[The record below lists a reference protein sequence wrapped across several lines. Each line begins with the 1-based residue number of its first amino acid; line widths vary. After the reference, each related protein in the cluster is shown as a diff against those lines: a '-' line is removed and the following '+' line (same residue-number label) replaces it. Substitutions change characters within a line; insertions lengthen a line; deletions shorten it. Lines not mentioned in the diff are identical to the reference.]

1 MSIQQKQKQKQGT
14 GFIICPKCQGEG
26 KCFFCHNIGAYLLK
40 GNHLLYWAK
49 TINHFEILKRKLSR
63 TIEIGFDSFLFGF
76 GITGVFIF
84 IIWILKIEPIS
95 FFWNKIFWL
104 SLFGDIYFFY
114 RFQRK
119 KEKKHQIVSLP
130 DFLQE
135 IPENWGKVNWKKR
148 KKVNVANGLS
158 LETLEVLENAWL
170 LANANRH
177 PKVLPIHL
185 FNSLLIQGKI
195 KFFLFRLGLKK
206 EKFLSRSL
214 KLLKKTE
221 RNKKIFSA
229 PNFSLPLKKVL
240 LRAYQFTSELEKDE
254 IGLEEI
260 LVALASEENLV
271 KELFYDLEIDLDKVK
286 NIALWMKLD
295 EEIRQQKKY
304 FGIWSFFKP
313 KKTANRAMTSVIT
326 PVLDAFSQEMT
337 LIGKQGYL
345 KSCIGREK
353 EIEKF
358 FKLVEAGKKAIILVG
373 WPGVGKTNIVEE
385 IGRRMVTEDVPRSMQ
400 DKRLVSLNLGALV
413 SAGGSGEIE
422 KRMTVFLREVERAGN
437 IILFVEGIHNL
448 VGVSSVRG
456 QLDVSEILATALK
469 NKNFLL
475 IATSDPSNYHRYL
488 GNSALGN
495 IFNRIKIPEP
505 RGNQAIRILEGKVGR
520 LEYRNQIYFSYG
532 ALQKAVELSD
542 RFIHER
548 YLPVKALNILEEAA
562 IKARYRGENSIVQG
576 EDIAAIISERL
587 NIPLTKITEEESE
600 KLLNLEDKIHERLVD
615 QEKAVKAVASA
626 LRRARAKLRDIRRP
640 ITNLLFLGP
649 TGVGKTELAKTVAEI
664 YFGNEKKMIRLDMS
678 EYQESDSVYRL
689 IGPPL
694 GKEGAQIGGQLTEA
708 VRKNPYS
715 LLLLDEIE
723 KSHPDIL
730 NLFLQVMDDGRLT
743 DSAGRVIDFT
753 NIILIST
760 SNAATPFVQQEI
772 RKGTDFEIIKE
783 KLIREKLK
791 SHFRPEF
798 LNRFDNIVV
807 FKALSENDIEKITY
821 LLLNQV
827 RKRLLKKGIALEATK
842 EAIKELAK
850 AGFDP
855 IFGARPLRRVIQNRV
870 ENSLADYL
878 LRGKITRRDKAIL
891 EAGGK
896 IRVEKAREL

>member
-1 MSIQQKQKQKQGT
+1 MSSQKQKQGA
-14 GFIICPKCQGEG
+14 GFIVCPKCKGEG

-49 TINHFEILKRKLSR
+49 TINRFEILKRKFSR
-63 TIEIGFDSFLFGF
+63 TIETGIDSLLFGL
-76 GITGVFIF
+76 GITGLCIF
-84 IIWILKIEPIS
+84 VIWILKIEPIS

-104 SLFGDIYFFY
+104 SLLSDIYFFY

-130 DFLQE
+130 DFPQE
-135 IPENWGKVNWKKR
+135 ISKNWENILQKKR
-148 KKVNVANGLS
+148 KKVNAAAGLS

-170 LANANRH
+170 LANANH
-177 PKVLPIHL
+177 HSKVLPIHL

-195 KFFLFRLGLKK
+195 SFFLFRLGLKK

-214 KLLKKTE
+214 KLLKKVE
-221 RNKKIFSA
+221 KNKKIFSA
-229 PNFSLPLKKVL
+229 PKFSLVLKKVL
-240 LRAYQFTSELEKDE
+240 LRAYQSASELEKDE

-260 LVALASEENLV
+260 LIALASEENLV

-295 EEIRQQKKY
+295 EEMRRQKKY

-326 PVLDAFSQEMT
+326 PVLDAFSQDMT

-353 EIEKF
+353 EIGRI
-358 FKLVEAGKKAIILVG
+358 FKLVEAGKNAIILVG

-385 IGRRMVTEDVPRSMQ
+385 IGRRMVTEDVPYSMQ
-400 DKRLVSLNLGALV
+400 DNRLVSLNLGALV
-413 SAGGSGEIE
+413 AASGEGELE

-437 IILFVEGIHNL
+437 IILFVEEIHNL

-469 NKNFLL
+469 NRNFLL
-475 IATSDPSNYHRYL
+475 IATSDPANYHRYL

-505 RGNQAIRILEGKVGR
+505 KGNQAIRILEGKVGR

-562 IKARYRGENSIVQG
+562 IRARYRGENSIVQG

-664 YFGNEKKMIRLDMS
+664 YFGNEEKMIRLDMS

-694 GKEGAQIGGQLTEA
+694 GREGAQIGGHLTEA

-760 SNAATPFVQQEI
+760 SNAATPFVQEEI
-772 RKGTDFEIIKE
+772 SKGTDFEIIKK

-791 SHFRPEF
+791 PHFRPEF
-798 LNRFDNIVV
+798 LNRFDDIVV

-827 RKRLLKKGIALEATK
+827 RKRLLKKGIMLEATK

-855 IFGARPLRRVIQNRV
+855 IFGARPLRRVIQNKV
-870 ENSLADYL
+870 ENSLANYL
-878 LRGKITRRDKAIL
+878 LRGKIDRRDVAVL

-896 IRVEKAREL
+896 IRIKKAKEL

>member
-1 MSIQQKQKQKQGT
+1 MSIEQKQKQT
-14 GFIICPKCQGEG
+14 SGFIICPKCQGEG
-26 KCFFCHNIGAYLLK
+26 KCFFCHNIGVYLLK

-49 TINHFEILKRKLSR
+49 TINKFEILKRKFSR
-63 TIEIGFDSFLFGF
+63 TIEIGFDSLLFGL
-76 GITGVFIF
+76 GITGLCIF

-104 SLFGDIYFFY
+104 SLLGDIYFFY

-119 KEKKHQIVSLP
+119 KEKNHQIASLP
-130 DFLQE
+130 DFPQE
-135 IPENWGKVNWKKR
+135 IPENWEKVNWKKR
-148 KKVNVANGLS
+148 KKVNIANGLS
-158 LETLEVLENAWL
+158 LETLEVLESAWL
-170 LANANRH
+170 LANANH
-177 PKVLPIHL
+177 HSKVLPIHL

-214 KLLKKTE
+214 KLLKKVE
-221 RNKKIFSA
+221 KNKKVFST
-229 PNFSLPLKKVL
+229 PEFSLPLKKVL

-254 IGLEEI
+254 VSLEEI
-260 LVALASEENLV
+260 LIALASEENLV

-295 EEIRQQKKY
+295 EETREQKKY
-304 FGIWSFFKP
+304 FGMWSSFKP

-326 PVLDAFSQEMT
+326 PVLDAFSQDMT

-353 EIEKF
+353 EIEKI
-358 FKLVEAGKKAIILVG
+358 FKLVEAGKNAIILVG

-385 IGRRMVTEDVPRSMQ
+385 IGRRMVTEDVPYSMQ
-400 DKRLVSLNLGALV
+400 DNRLVSLNLGALV
-413 SAGGSGEIE
+413 AASGEGELE

-437 IILFVEGIHNL
+437 IILFVEEIHNL
-448 VGVSSVRG
+448 VGVSSIRG

-475 IATSDPSNYHRYL
+475 IATSDPANYHRYL

-505 RGNQAIRILEGKVGR
+505 KGNQAIQILEGKVGR

-562 IKARYRGENSIVQG
+562 IKARYRGKNSIVQG

-664 YFGNEKKMIRLDMS
+664 YFGNEKKMIRMDMS

-694 GKEGAQIGGQLTEA
+694 GKEGAQIGGHLTEA

-760 SNAATPFVQQEI
+760 SNAATPFVQEEI
-772 RKGTDFEIIKE
+772 RKGTDFEIIKK

-798 LNRFDNIVV
+798 LNRFDDIVV
-807 FKALSENDIEKITY
+807 FKALSERDIEKITY

-870 ENSLADYL
+870 ENSLANYL
-878 LRGKITRRDKAIL
+878 LRGKISRRDVAVL

-896 IRVEKAREL
+896 IRVKKAREL

>member
-1 MSIQQKQKQKQGT
+1 MSIQQKQKQT
-14 GFIICPKCQGEG
+14 SGFIICPKCKGEG
-26 KCFFCHNIGAYLLK
+26 KCFFCHNIGVYLLK

-49 TINHFEILKRKLSR
+49 TINRFEILKRKFSR
-63 TIEIGFDSFLFGF
+63 TIEIGFDSLLFGL
-76 GITGVFIF
+76 GITGLCIF

-95 FFWNKIFWL
+95 FFWDKIFWL
-104 SLFGDIYFFY
+104 SLLSDIYFFY

-130 DFLQE
+130 DFPQE
-135 IPENWGKVNWKKR
+135 IPKNWENVLWKKR
-148 KKVNVANGLS
+148 KKVNAANGLS

-170 LANANRH
+170 LANANH
-177 PKVLPIHL
+177 HSKVLPIHL

-214 KLLKKTE
+214 KLLKKAE
-221 RNKKIFSA
+221 KNKKIFSA
-229 PNFSLPLKKVL
+229 PKFSLPLKKVI
-240 LRAYQFTSELEKDE
+240 LRAYQFASELEKDE

-295 EEIRQQKKY
+295 EEIREQKKY
-304 FGIWSFFKP
+304 FGMWSFFKP

-326 PVLDAFSQEMT
+326 PVLDAFSQDMT

-353 EIEKF
+353 EIGRI
-358 FKLVEAGKKAIILVG
+358 FKLVEAGKNAIILVG

-385 IGRRMVTEDVPRSMQ
+385 IGRRMVTEDVPYSMQ

-413 SAGGSGEIE
+413 AAGGSGEME
-422 KRMTVFLREVERAGN
+422 KRMTIFLREVERAGN
-437 IILFVEGIHNL
+437 IILFVEEIHNL

-475 IATSDPSNYHRYL
+475 VATSDPANYHRYL

-495 IFNRIKIPEP
+495 IFNRAKIPEP
-505 RGNQAIRILEGKVGR
+505 KGNQAIRILEGKVGR

-694 GKEGAQIGGQLTEA
+694 GQEGAQIGGHLTEA

-760 SNAATPFVQQEI
+760 SNAATPFVQEEI
-772 RKGTDFEIIKE
+772 NKGTDFEIIKE

-798 LNRFDNIVV
+798 LNRFDDIVV
-807 FKALSENDIEKITY
+807 FKALSESDIEKITY

-827 RKRLLKKGIALEATK
+827 RKRLLKKGITLEATE

-850 AGFDP
+850 AGFNP
-855 IFGARPLRRVIQNRV
+855 IFGARPLRRVIQNKV
-870 ENSLADYL
+870 ENSLANYL

>member
-1 MSIQQKQKQKQGT
+1 MSINQKQKQT
-14 GFIICPKCQGEG
+14 SDFIICPKCKGEG
-26 KCFFCHNIGAYLLK
+26 RCFFCHNVGVYLLK

-49 TINHFEILKRKLSR
+49 TINKIEILKRKFNR
-63 TIEIGFDSFLFGF
+63 TIETGIDSLLFGF
-76 GITGVFIF
+76 GMTGLCIF
-84 IIWILKIEPIS
+84 VIWILKIEPIS
-95 FFWNKIFWL
+95 FFWDKIFWL
-104 SLFGDIYFFY
+104 SLSSDIYFFY
-114 RFQRK
+114 RLQRK

-130 DFLQE
+130 DFPQE
-135 IPENWGKVNWKKR
+135 LSQKWEDIPLSKR
-148 KKVNVANGLS
+148 KKINAANGLS
-158 LETLEVLENAWL
+158 LETLEILENAWL
-170 LANANRH
+170 LANANH
-177 PKVLPIHL
+177 HSKILPIHL
-185 FNSLLIQGKI
+185 FNALLIQGKI

-214 KLLKKTE
+214 KLLKKAE
-221 RNKKIFSA
+221 KNKKIFSV
-229 PNFSLPLKKVL
+229 PKSSLSLKKVI
-240 LRAYQFTSELEKDE
+240 LRAYQFASEMEKE
-254 IGLEEI
+254 EVGLEEI
-260 LVALASEENLV
+260 LIALASEENLV

-295 EEIRQQKKY
+295 EETREQKKY
-304 FGIWSFFKP
+304 FGMWSFFKP

-326 PVLDAFSQEMT
+326 PVLDAFSQDMT

-345 KSCIGREK
+345 KSSVGREK
-353 EIEKF
+353 EIERF
-358 FKLVEAGKKAIILVG
+358 FKLVEAGKNAIILVG

-385 IGRRMVTEDVPRSMQ
+385 IGRRMVTEDVPYSMQ

-413 SAGGSGEIE
+413 AASGEGELE

-437 IILFVEGIHNL
+437 IILFVEEIHNL

-475 IATSDPSNYHRYL
+475 IATSDPANYHRYL

-495 IFNRIKIPEP
+495 IFNRVKITEP
-505 RGNQAIRILEGKVGR
+505 KGNQAIRILEGKVGR

-548 YLPVKALNILEEAA
+548 YLPIKALNILEEAA
-562 IKARYRGENSIVQG
+562 IKARYRGKNSIVQG

-615 QEKAVKAVASA
+615 QEKAVQAVASA

-664 YFGNEKKMIRLDMS
+664 YFGNEKKMIRMDMS

-694 GKEGAQIGGQLTEA
+694 GKEGAQVGGHLTEA

-760 SNAATPFVQQEI
+760 SNAATPFVQEEI

-791 SHFRPEF
+791 PHFRPEF
-798 LNRFDNIVV
+798 LNRFDDIIV
-807 FKALSENDIEKITY
+807 FKALSESDIEKIAR

-827 RKRLLKKGIALEATK
+827 KQRLLKKGIALEATD

-870 ENSLADYL
+870 ENSLANYL
-878 LRGKITRRDKAIL
+878 LRGKINRRDTAIL
-891 EAGGK
+891 EIGGK
-896 IRVEKAREL
+896 IRVEKAKEL